1 MITKISN
8 LAMGR
13 QSGVK
18 YGFQPVVETIQ
29 DAGVGEN
36 ISQTAVVLAHQR
48 LHTCAL
54 AAGFS

>member
-8 LAMGR
+8 LTIGR
-13 QSGVK
+13 DSGVK

-29 DAGVGEN
+29 DTRVGEN
-36 ISQTAVVLAHQR
+36 VAHAGIVLAHQR
-48 LHTCAL
+48 LNTCAL

>member
-29 DAGVGEN
+29 DACVGEKMP
-36 ISQTAVVLAHQR
+36 QAGVALAHQR
-48 LHTCAL
+48 LHTFAL
-54 AAGFS
+54 ATGFS